1 MQKFINAVNTISEWS
16 GKLTGFLIIPLIL
29 IIVYTSL
36 MRYVFHHSINWG
48 FEISIF
54 VFGTH
59 FMLGGA
65 YCLLL
70 DSHVTVDIIP
80 NRLPFTLQ
88 KLSQILGRVVVL
100 LACFMMVWLGSS
112 WAWKSTMIWERS
124 IHQTAFN
131 PPIWW
136 FKWILPLSAALLGLQ
151 ALADALQRIM
161 EMVSKD
167 KGE

>member
-1 MQKFINAVNTISEWS
+1 MQKFINAVNKISEWS
-16 GKLTGFLIIPLIL
+16 GKITGFLILPMIG
-29 IIVYTSL
+29 IIVYTAL
-36 MRYVFHHSINWG
+36 MRYVFHHAVNWG
-48 FEISIF
+48 FEMSIF
-54 VFGTH
+54 VYGVH

-80 NRLPFTLQ
+80 SRLPYTLE
-88 KLSQILGRVVVL
+88 KLTQIFGRLVILFVCV
-100 LACFMMVWLGSS
+100 MIVWLGSS

-136 FKWILPLSAALLGLQ
+136 FKWILPISAALLGLQ
-151 ALADALQRIM
+151 ALADVLQRIL
-161 EMVSKD
+161 EMASKD